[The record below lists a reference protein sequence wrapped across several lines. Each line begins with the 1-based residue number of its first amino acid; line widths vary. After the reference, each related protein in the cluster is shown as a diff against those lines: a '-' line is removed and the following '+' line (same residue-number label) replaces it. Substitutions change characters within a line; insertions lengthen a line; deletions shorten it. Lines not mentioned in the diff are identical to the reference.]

1 MTDWA
6 TAHEHAVEG
15 FAKGWASPGPHAW
28 DDLVVEDA
36 EFVQPMLRD
45 GRGRELWWD
54 EAGRLLDLLPDLHA
68 EVLDWSGHEDTLY
81 IHVQFHATLGGEPFS
96 WRAVDLIRIT
106 PEGTLLRR
114 ESFFDSAP
122 LARTVLTRPRAWW
135 PWWRSGIAPL
145 EARRMLQRTPR
156 RLATSRAGDRRRQ
169 EGRP

>member
-6 TAHEHAVEG
+6 TAHQRVIEG

-28 DDLVVEDA
+28 DDLLAEDVEL
-36 EFVQPMLRD
+36 VQPMLRD

-54 EAGRLLDLLPDLHA
+54 EAARLVDLLPDLHA
-68 EVLDWSGHEDTLY
+68 EVLDWNGHEDTVY
-81 IHVQFHATLGGEPFS
+81 IHVQFLATLGGKPFS
-96 WRAVDLIRIT
+96 LRAVDLIRIT

-122 LARTVLTRPRAWW
+122 LTLIVLRRPRAWL

-145 EARRMLQRTPR
+145 EGRR
-156 RLATSRAGDRRRQ
+156 RLRTALTDSQPGNDTHQ
-169 EGRP
+169 EGRR